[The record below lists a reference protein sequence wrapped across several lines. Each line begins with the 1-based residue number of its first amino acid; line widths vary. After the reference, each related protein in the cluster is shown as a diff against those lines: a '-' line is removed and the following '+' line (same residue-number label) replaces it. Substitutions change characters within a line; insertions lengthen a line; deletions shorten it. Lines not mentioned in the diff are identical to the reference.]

1 MFCPR
6 KEQTFVK
13 QLSPSSII
21 TKKRKQVKPILS
33 PHFAQKDGGKLSAP
47 AFAPTPTTEFA
58 RRTPALRT
66 KTPIRTVGTGLP
78 DGPPSDAGGAE
89 EKGGGYD
96 LASLREGGGAALA
109 GMLLR
114 FVYTPSR
121 SRDGGSLRVM
131 QLDFEFY
138 KVFIKNQSL
147 YSPIF
152 LQDLIL
158 TIPLLDYPMAPSP
171 LRGALPFRL
180 NSRGASQSQIAS
192 SAPLRRDTPPQ
203 NGYQPF

>member
-1 MFCPR
+1 MR
-6 KEQTFVK
+6 EEQAPPLLMT
-13 QLSPSSII
+13 SS
-21 TKKRKQVKPILS
+21 V
-33 PHFAQKDGGKLSAP
+33 SA
-47 AFAPTPTTEFA
+47 ATN
-58 RRTPALRT
+58 
-66 KTPIRTVGTGLP
+66 
-78 DGPPSDAGGAE
+78 
-89 EKGGGYD
+89 

-109 GMLLR
+109 EMKLLI
-114 FVYTPSR
+114 VQTQSW

-131 QLDFEFY
+131 ELYLEFY
-138 KVFIKNQSL
+138 RVLNKTQPL

-152 LQDLIL
+152 LQDFVL